1 MLKALGIAVALSVL
15 PWPAVAAE
23 APVQPSPSVVRV
35 VAEASLRLK
44 PDQAELA
51 LGVTTDKKTAAA
63 AVAENERKMQQVLAV
78 LKKEVGA
85 DGEVKTS
92 ELTVRPRF
100 EETRNG
106 QVAHILGYTVTNVV
120 EVRVANIKSVGRL
133 LDLAFQAGA
142 NTAERVGFTLKDSEA
157 AQNAALRAA
166 SAKARA
172 RATAIAEG
180 QGLRVGEVVSVS
192 EGAQEEDFADK
203 TLKRATVASYN
214 ATMPVEPGSVEVTA
228 TVTVTFALKPR

>member
-1 MLKALGIAVALSVL
+1 MLSMV
-15 PWPAVAAE
+15 PWAVAAAE
-23 APVQPSPSVVRV
+23 PTIQPTPGTVRV
-35 VAEASLRLK
+35 VAGSSVRLK

-51 LGVTTDKKTAAA
+51 LGVTTDKKTATA

-78 LKKEVGA
+78 LKKEVGP

-92 ELTVRPRF
+92 ELTVTPRF
-100 EETRNG
+100 EESRTGQLTR
-106 QVAHILGYTVTNVV
+106 ILGYTVTNMV

-142 NTAERVGFTLKDSEA
+142 NTTERVSFTLKDPEA
-157 AQNAALRAA
+157 AQNTALRAA

-180 QGLRVGEVVSVS
+180 QGLRVGDVVSAS
-192 EGAQEEDFADK
+192 EGVLDNIIGDK
-203 TLKRATVASYN
+203 EYARLAGNNEGS
-214 ATMPVEPGSVEVTA
+214 MPVEPGTVEVTA
-228 TVTVTFALKPR
+228 TVTVTFALKAH